1 MGHEH
6 VVVRAED
13 TMVLQAAQYGIS
25 EKMARQVLGVTEPD
39 IVFED
44 ELESS
49 EDEARG
55 GTRCA
60 HVRALP
66 AAKGA
71 WAAQCVRPHTT
82 SAIAAPLPAH

>member
-60 HVRALP
+60 HVALM
-66 AAKGA
+66 AVVL
-71 WAAQCVRPHTT
+71 VRIRCTQ
-82 SAIAAPLPAH
+82 SARDIGVRVLP